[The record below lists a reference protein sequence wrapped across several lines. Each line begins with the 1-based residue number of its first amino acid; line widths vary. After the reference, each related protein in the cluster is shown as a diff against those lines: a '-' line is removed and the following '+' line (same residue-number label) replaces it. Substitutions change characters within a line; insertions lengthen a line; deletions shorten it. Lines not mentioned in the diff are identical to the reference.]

1 MSELGQ
7 ALKEARKEKGMSLD
21 DVLEITK
28 IQKRYLTAIE
38 EGQFDQLPGEFYTR
52 AFIKNY
58 AEAVGLDSGTIFEEY
73 ANEIPKTKQ
82 APVEPQL
89 PPRSNRTKK
98 SAPRVRQGKS
108 GLRTILPTAI
118 IVIFIVVVLI
128 IVWMF
133 LQQAANPSSLK
144 KDENNSTISYEQKDT
159 PKPKKQSSTKKTTEK
174 EAKDNTKT
182 EDQQSIK
189 LDNTQGGISNYT
201 LSNTSEFVVNIKVKD
216 GQQSWVT
223 AEDLSS
229 SKRLAYGMATSEK
242 PIHFDA
248 TDSKKVHFNIGSST
262 VAEMKINGKLFK
274 FPNKNSVQKFNI
286 TFDKQEQ

>member
-28 IQKRYLTAIE
+28 IQKRYLAAIE

-73 ANEIPKTKQ
+73 ANEIPKTRQ

-89 PPRSNRTKK
+89 PPRSSRTNK

-118 IVIFIVVVLI
+118 IVIFIVGVLI
-128 IVWMF
+128 VVWMF
-133 LQQAANPSSLK
+133 LQHTTSPSSLK

-159 PKPKKQSSTKKTTEK
+159 PKPKKQSSTNKTTEK
-174 EAKDNTKT
+174 ITKDSAKTDNH
-182 EDQQSIK
+182 QSIK
-189 LDNTQGGISNYT
+189 LDSTQGGVSNYT
-201 LSNTSEFVVNIKVKD
+201 LSNTNKFVVDIKTKD

-223 AEDLSS
+223 AQDTSS
-229 SKRLAYGMATSEK
+229 TKRLAYGMATSKK

-248 TDSKKVHFNIGSST
+248 TGSKKVHFNIGSST

-274 FPNKNSVQKFNI
+274 FPNQNSVQKFNI
-286 TFDKQEQ
+286 TFDNEE